1 MSVTS
6 PASPAP
12 QTAGPK
18 HKVYS
23 LQLPNA
29 LPVGI
34 VASIILMIVSFSG
47 GATRNRGGF
56 LEALNIGFLAYGHGR
71 NVGMVLY
78 WFGLF
83 GLVAAWILAGRQ
95 VVTPQLK
102 NPTPDGGLREIRR
115 MLAAWIAPLLFAAPL
130 ASRDVYSYLMQGAM
144 VRDGFDPYT
153 EGAAVNPG
161 PFLLE
166 VSHDW
171 RNTTTPY
178 GPLHLWTAEGVTR
191 LVGDNVAAGII
202 VYKAISV
209 IGFAVIVFAIT
220 RLARAL
226 GGDPALALWLGVANP
241 VVVLHLIGGMH
252 NESVMVALVSLGLLA
267 TLHKRFH
274 IGLILIGV
282 AVALKATAIFAAPF
296 VVWMM
301 VLHHA
306 PRERGVAKQVLAFV
320 ISGIVALV
328 EVALS
333 VAVITWASGSSW
345 GWLSQISGNSKVVNP
360 LAGPTFAAD
369 VLIPLIQVFSPETT
383 YNGVL
388 GMLRSISMVFMLIG
402 LVLMWWLGR
411 GSINRAIAGTAGA
424 YQVAFVFNSV
434 TLPWYYASVLTL
446 MGTFRPPLLLI
457 KITTGVSLFIGVAF
471 SGDGNHQLYDWWWD
485 IGMVVAAWALTQWI
499 FAGLPENLGS
509 GLRER
514 DRAAKPRP
522 VLDDAPASSPEAS

>member
-1 MSVTS
+1 M
-6 PASPAP
+6 
-12 QTAGPK
+12 
-18 HKVYS
+18 
-23 LQLPNA
+23 
-29 LPVGI
+29 
-34 VASIILMIVSFSG
+34 
-47 GATRNRGGF
+47 
-56 LEALNIGFLAYGHGR
+56 
-71 NVGMVLY
+71 
-78 WFGLF
+78 
-83 GLVAAWILAGRQ
+83 
-95 VVTPQLK
+95 
-102 NPTPDGGLREIRR
+102 
-115 MLAAWIAPLLFAAPL
+115 
-130 ASRDVYSYLMQGAM
+130 
-144 VRDGFDPYT
+144 
-153 EGAAVNPG
+153 
-161 PFLLE
+161 
-166 VSHDW
+166 
-171 RNTTTPY
+171 
-178 GPLHLWTAEGVTR
+178 
-191 LVGDNVAAGII
+191 GDNVAAGII

-209 IGFAVIVFAIT
+209 LGFAVIVFAIT

-267 TLHKRFH
+267 AVHKRFH

-301 VLHHA
+301 VLHHHA

-333 VAVITWASGSSW
+333 VAVITWVSGSSW

-360 LAGPTFAAD
+360 SPSPTFAAD
-369 VLIPLIQVFSPETT
+369 VPIPLIQVFSPETT
-383 YNGVL
+383 YNGVI

-457 KITTGVSLFIGVAF
+457 KITTGVSRYLSA
-471 SGDGNHQLYDWWWD
+471 
-485 IGMVVAAWALTQWI
+485 
-499 FAGLPENLGS
+499 
-509 GLRER
+509 
-514 DRAAKPRP
+514 
-522 VLDDAPASSPEAS
+522 

>member
-1 MSVTS
+1 MT
-6 PASPAP
+6 AP
-12 QTAGPK
+12 EKG
-18 HKVYS
+18 HKTYTVR
-23 LQLPNA
+23 LPNA

-34 VASIILMIVSFSG
+34 IASIILAFASFSG

-78 WFGLF
+78 WVGLF

-95 VVTPQLK
+95 VINPQLK
-102 NPTPDGGLREIRR
+102 NPQHKGGLRSIRI
-115 MLAAWIAPLLFAAPL
+115 MLSAWIAPLLFAAPL

-178 GPLHLWTAEGVTR
+178 GPLHLWMAEAVTR
-191 LVGDNVAAGII
+191 VVGDNVAAGII
-202 VYKAISV
+202 IYKAISLL
-209 IGFAVIVFAIT
+209 GFAVIAWAIVHLT
-220 RLARAL
+220 RAL

-241 VVVLHLIGGMH
+241 VVVLHLVAGMH

-267 TLHKRFH
+267 AVKKRFH
-274 IGLILIGV
+274 IGLLLIGV

-301 VLHHA
+301 VLHYA
-306 PRERGVAKQVLAFV
+306 PGSASRGRQLGAFV
-320 ISGIVALV
+320 LSGIVALA
-328 EVALS
+328 EVGLA
-333 VAVITWASGSSW
+333 VAAITWASGSSW

-369 VLIPLIQVFSPETT
+369 VMIPLIQIFSPDTT

-388 GMLRSISMVFMLIG
+388 NVLRTISMALMLIG
-402 LVLMWWLGR
+402 LVAMWWLGR
-411 GSINRAIAGTAGA
+411 GSLRRAIAGTAGA
-424 YQVAFVFNSV
+424 YQVAFLFNSV

-446 MGTFRPPLLLI
+446 MGTFRPPLLLL

-471 SGDGNHQLYDWWWD
+471 SGDGNHQLYNWWWD
-485 IGMVVAAWALTQWI
+485 IAMVVAAWALTQWI
-499 FAGLPENLGS
+499 FAGVSPKIGD
-509 GLRER
+509 GLRKN
-514 DRAAKPRP
+514 AAQEPIK
-522 VLDDAPASSPEAS
+522 AESAEKATA